1 MTWMLSVCVIYAA
14 PVTCESGLSDNKVI
28 SMTPTSALP
37 RTNYCLIGHLHYLD
51 GLTNLLNPVIFYRSR
66 FIALYTRQS
75 VYFRVVTRK
84 IKHLKP
90 D

>member
-37 RTNYCLIGHLHYLD
+37 RTNRPFTLSGW
-51 GLTNLLNPVIFYRSR
+51 LNKFTKSSH
-66 FIALYTRQS
+66 FLS
-75 VYFRVVTRK
+75 
-84 IKHLKP
+84 
-90 D
+90 